1 LDEREIENVQ
11 EGNDVVKEEQSDSY
25 YGRKSKEN
33 DTLVN
38 TFISSSDNS
47 FSLHEFKLSPEE
59 IILFKKFV
67 DEERSGENLQFLFDV
82 YNFKEQTKFVRV
94 SNETYKIWFDQIY
107 NEYFS
112 PNAPNPL
119 NLRDRVIKGNTNSLI
134 IQQPFKNTW
143 RMILLHST
151 EQKQIFRT

>member
-1 LDEREIENVQ
+1 MKKQ
-11 EGNDVVKEEQSDSY
+11 EEQKMIKQQEELVNKQQQEEVMDIKQEEQELSEIKEKQSESY
-25 YGRKSKEN
+25 YGSNKSKEK
-33 DTLVN
+33 DTLIN

-47 FSLHEFKLSPEE
+47 FSIHEFKLNPEE

-82 YNFKEQTKFVRV
+82 YNFKEQTKFVRI

-112 PNAPNPL
+112 PNAINPL
-119 NLRDRVIKGNTNSLI
+119 NLRDRVIKGTITI
-134 IQQPFKNTW
+134 IK
-143 RMILLHST
+143 
-151 EQKQIFRT
+151 E